1 MSSSSVVRA
10 LRILQLLARETQPLT
25 LTQVADQLEMP
36 KATAHGILRDLLS
49 EHFVEV
55 SAGMAYSIG
64 LRCFEVGSA
73 RLREGSDAP
82 LVAPELARL
91 TQKLGVTSHYA
102 VLDGFDAVYICK
114 EDPPGLGV
122 RLASQVGARL
132 PSHLTAVGRACLA
145 HLDGERLIEHVN
157 LTVKGLR
164 RRPMTGSEL
173 SLVLEET
180 RQRGYAID
188 DGETASGIRCV
199 AAPLFDI
206 RGCRGA
212 IGVSY
217 LSAATAEDDPVP
229 GEVLAAARRATK
241 TFGGGLA

>member
-10 LRILQLLARETQPLT
+10 LRILQLLAREIEPLT
-25 LTQVADQLEMP
+25 LTQIADQLEMP
-36 KATAHGILRDLLS
+36 KATAHGILRDLLG

-82 LVAPELARL
+82 LVAPELASL

-145 HLDGERLIEHVN
+145 HLDSKRLMEHVN
-157 LTVKGLR
+157 LRVKGLR
-164 RRPMTGSEL
+164 PRPMTRSEL
-173 SLVLEET
+173 SSVLEET
-180 RQRGYAID
+180 RRRGYAID
-188 DGETASGIRCV
+188 DGDTASGIRCV
-199 AAPLFDI
+199 AAPLFDT

-217 LSAATAEDDPVP
+217 LSTATAGDDPVP
-229 GEVLAAARRATK
+229 GEVVGAARRATK
-241 TFGGGLA
+241 IFGGGLA